1 MKKVNL
7 PGHNKGIP
15 HEGGSPEVTSMGR
28 GGGRFGRG
36 TGRLGVSR
44 SSTLQPRQRF
54 EGDIQDLQGKTYEL
68 VGNKS
73 ADLYTETTKHIAS
86 YVAIKCQ
93 HGGDI
98 RRVVETRARPMMT
111 APNRTAIA
119 TQLGIPETT
128 IVGEG
133 DAARIVLDPL
143 VQMMFAEE
151 VKEHVKRTRKLEE
164 NIKFLWTVL
173 WAQSSQAVRNRL
185 EALNTYET
193 MKQESDGLE
202 LLIAIKDLLYNV
214 QDRKYV
220 PLSIHLAKRQ
230 FYLNSQGRS
239 TSVAAYYEQ
248 FNNIIDMME
257 HCGASLGEDD
267 GIITKVLEHNDIDPT
282 AATATQKENARIEA
296 QEWYYGLAFL
306 MGADRVRFGRY
317 LEDLENDFTQGVD
330 RYPKS
335 RVDAH
340 HVLANWKQDPRNL
353 VRLTGGNDGVQFTNM
368 ALNEQDMMTQQ
379 QQDDIQEAHDNIQEP
394 NDNTSETEG
403 TTLTTVTTKAPTTN
417 TTSRGGRYGG
427 RGGGRGRGHGRN
439 VITCFRCGQRG
450 HYASECDAT
459 SEEVEQYRGTK
470 VQTTRHDSGEQLLHS
485 GVLQDDP
492 DLDND
497 ITTSWAFHQVHM
509 VHDQAHLETRHGGRL
524 PLEWVL
530 LDNQSTIDVFVNRR
544 LLKNIRRIK
553 QYMYIHCTAGV
564 TRTNLVG
571 ELPGYGTVWFHPDG
585 IANILSLARV
595 KTKYRITFDSDESN
609 EFIVHKPDG
618 TTRNFKESSRGL
630 YYHDTSIAVTE
641 VARTGSVLVTTVA
654 DNASNYT
661 HTNYSRALLA
671 RKTQQII
678 GRPSV
683 RDYIRYVENNLIPNC
698 PITRQD
704 ILTAEHIFGP
714 DVGSLKGKTSRR
726 QPRGVGLYNHTQ
738 IPPGVVDQYR
748 DVIIAVDVLYVNK
761 LPFIATIS
769 RYIRFGTVEFLRNQK
784 STTLTQHVKQVNRLY
799 RQCGF
804 RPIYALMDGQFEPLR
819 GDLADMGIQLN
830 TVSNDEHVPE
840 IERQI
845 RTLKERTR
853 AIYCTLPFR
862 KIPHRVIIEMVYA
875 ANYWLNMFPRKGGIS
890 QTMSP
895 RTLLTG
901 LTMNYNRHCRL
912 EFGEYVQTHEEHDN
926 SLNPRTIGALAL
938 RPTGNVQG
946 GYFFFSLT
954 TGKVINRMRWTSI
967 PMPKDVI
974 DRVERMAR
982 QEHAGTTLLFEDRDH
997 NAIVDV
1003 DDDDDDSEY
1012 EPKDDDDNDDDNG
1025 DDDDNN
1031 APTNQPN
1038 EPYDDPGILGAEHD
1052 QQHPDEENNNENN
1065 ENNNENDVVD
1075 ENNNNYNNENTNE
1088 NDDMQGEDGQTRLS
1102 NENDIV
1108 PENVN
1113 SAAMDDNPGGTT
1125 GVDPM
1130 PLPPIQVQ
1138 NERTQRELN
1147 RIAWMGQQPVTFAG
1161 RTRAQAKQHGIT
1173 NVMTTHNNNT
1183 MTDFERDL
1191 FNRRVTGIQLPAEY
1205 EDQLA
1210 TLKHTVLTQYTL
1222 KKGLQVFGPKGTEAV
1237 FSEMKQLHDRKVCEP
1252 VHRKDLSSGQRNKA
1266 LGYLMFLKQKRC
1278 GRIKGRG
1285 CADGRKQRVWT
1296 TKEDATS
1303 PTVSTEAVLL
1313 TAVIDAKERREVI
1326 TVDIPGAFMQGD
1338 QDETVHMKLEGT
1350 LADLLARCDPT
1361 KYQPYLTTENGK
1373 TVLYVE
1379 LVKAL
1384 YGTIRA
1390 ALIFWRKFTKQITKW
1405 GFTVNPYDWCVAN
1418 KMVQGSQLTITW
1430 HVDDLK
1436 ISHVNK
1442 AVLEDL
1448 LKQLNGAFGKDG
1460 PLTIHRGKKHDY
1472 LGMWLDFSL
1481 DGKVQVQMFEY
1492 IDNMLADLPED
1503 MCGTV
1508 NSPAADHLFT
1518 VNETGKKLP
1527 RDQAELFHHNVAKL
1541 LFLCK
1546 RARPDIQTAVAFL
1559 TTRVMAPDEDDY
1571 KKLARVMKY
1580 LRGTRAMPLTLE
1592 ADNLQVIKWWIDGAF
1607 ATHQDMRSHTGG
1619 ALSLGKGVITGVSTR
1634 QKLTTRS
1641 STEAELVAVDDC
1653 MSLILWTRYFLEAQ
1667 GYGVDDA
1674 IIYQDNKSAILL
1686 EQNGRASSTRRT
1698 RHLNIRYFFVTDRI
1712 KKNEVHIRYCPTH
1725 NMLADYFTKPLQGAA
1740 FRKFRDAI
1748 MNYDL
1753 VRSDVHPSDHR
1764 SVLDHERANEQSHA
1778 IAVRLKAN
1786 HGQTESEGKKDL
1798 IQAKRNRFE

>member
-1 MKKVNL
+1 MSSPNL
-7 PGHNKGIP
+7 QGRGK
-15 HEGGSPEVTSMGR
+15 EGGRGGGPPETMSAGR
-28 GGGRFGRG
+28 GGGRFGRIP
-36 TGRLGVSR
+36 GRFPMPR
-44 SSTLQPRQRF
+44 TPALQPRQRF
-54 EGDIQDLQGKTYEL
+54 EGEIPELHGKTFEL

-98 RRVVETRARPMMT
+98 RRVVETRTRPTMS

-119 TQLGIPETT
+119 TQLGVSETT
-128 IVGEG
+128 TVGEG
-133 DAARIVLDPL
+133 EGARIVVDPL

-193 MKQESDGLE
+193 MKQESNGLE
-202 LLIAIKDLLYNV
+202 LLVAIKDLLYNV
-214 QDRKYV
+214 QDRKYT

-230 FYLNSQGRS
+230 FFLNSQGRS

-248 FNNIIDMME
+248 FNNTIDMLE

-267 GIITKVLEHNDIDPT
+267 GIITKVLEHHDIDPT
-282 AATATQKENARIEA
+282 TATATQKENARIEA

-368 ALNEQDMMTQQ
+368 AISEQEITTQQ
-379 QQDDIQEAHDNIQEP
+379 QQVDTQEG
-394 NDNTSETEG
+394 TEG
-403 TTLTTVTTKAPTTN
+403 TPATSENDGTILATITTKASTTGTN
-417 TTSRGGRYGG
+417 GRGWGHGG
-427 RGGGRGRGHGRN
+427 RGAGRGRGQGRN
-439 VITCFRCGQRG
+439 MITCFRCGQRG
-450 HYASECDAT
+450 HYASECNA
-459 SEEVEQYRGTK
+459 SHEEVQRYRTS
-470 VQTTRHDSGEQLLHS
+470 QLQATTHESGNQFLHS
-485 GVLQDDP
+485 GVLQEDS
-492 DLDND
+492 DND
-497 ITTSWAFHQVHM
+497 ITTSWIFNQTHV
-509 VHDQAHLETRHGGRL
+509 VHDHTHLEMRHGGRL
-524 PLEWVL
+524 PMEWVL

-544 LLKNIRRIK
+544 LLSNIRRIN

-585 IANILSLARV
+585 IANILSLSRV
-595 KTKYRITFDSDESN
+595 KTKYRITFDSDANN

-618 TTRNFKESSRGL
+618 STRNFRESSRGL
-630 YYHDTSIAVTE
+630 YYHDTSAGVTGVVE
-641 VARTGSVLVTTVA
+641 SGMALVTTVA

-661 HTNYSRALLA
+661 HADYSRALLA

-678 GRPSV
+678 GRPSMW
-683 RDYIRYVENNLIPNC
+683 DYIRYVENNLIPNC
-698 PITRQD
+698 PVTRRD
-704 ILTAEHIFGP
+704 IVAAEHIFGP
-714 DVGSLKGKTSRR
+714 DIGSLKGKTTRKR
-726 QPRGVGLYNHTQ
+726 PIGVGLYDHTP
-738 IPPGVVDQYR
+738 IPPGVMEQYR
-748 DVIIAVDVLYVNK
+748 DIILAVDVLYVNK

-784 STTLTQHVKQVNRLY
+784 STTLAEHIKQVNRLY
-799 RQCGF
+799 RQRGF

-819 GDLADMGIQLN
+819 GDLAKMGLQLN

-862 KIPHRVIIEMVYA
+862 KIPRRLIIEMLYA
-875 ANYWLNMFPRKGGIS
+875 ANYWLNMFPRKGAIS
-890 QTMSP
+890 STMSP

-901 LTMNYNRHCRL
+901 LAMNYNRHCRL
-912 EFGEYVQTHEEHDN
+912 GFGEYVQTHEEHDN

-938 RPTGNVQG
+938 RPTGNAQG
-946 GYFFFSLT
+946 GYFFFSLA
-954 TGKVINRMRWTSI
+954 TGKVINRMHWTTI
-967 PMPKDVI
+967 PMPQEVI
-974 DRVERMAR
+974 DRVERMAC

-997 NAIVDV
+997 NQIIDLDHEA
-1003 DDDDDDSEY
+1003 DDDDDDSDY
-1012 EPKDDDDNDDDNG
+1012 NPDNDNDDDDDNDDN
-1025 DDDDNN
+1025 DDDND
-1031 APTNQPN
+1031 APANQPD
-1038 EPYDDPGILGAEHD
+1038 EPYEDPGTLMEEHA
-1052 QQHPDEENNNENN
+1052 QHNNDEENNN
-1065 ENNNENDVVD
+1065 NNNVVVNDNNDDDD
-1075 ENNNNYNNENTNE
+1075 ENVVVANNN
-1088 NDDMQGEDGQTRLS
+1088 DDD
-1102 NENDIV
+1102 D
-1108 PENVN
+1108 ENVN
-1113 SAAMDDNPGGTT
+1113 DDVHNDEEPADPNNDDDTITRNENAEETKDDNPGTIT
-1125 GVDPM
+1125 GVDPV

-1138 NERTQRELN
+1138 NEQTQRELN
-1147 RIAWMGQQPVTFAG
+1147 RIAWMGQQPPTFAG
-1161 RTRAQAKQHGIT
+1161 RTRSQAREHATT
-1173 NVMTTHNNNT
+1173 NVTTTEHT
-1183 MTDFERDL
+1183 KMTDFERDL
-1191 FNRRVTGIQLPAEY
+1191 FHRRVAGIQLPPEY

-1237 FSEMKQLHDRKVCEP
+1237 FAEMKQLHDRNVCEP
-1252 VHRKDLSSGQRNKA
+1252 VHGKDLSSEQKNKA

-1313 TAVIDAKERREVI
+1313 TSVIDAKERREVM

-1350 LADLLARCDPT
+1350 LAELLAKCNPT
-1361 KYQPYLTTENGK
+1361 KYQPYLTTERGK
-1373 TVLYVE
+1373 PVLYVE

-1390 ALIFWRKFTKQITKW
+1390 ALIFWRKFTKKITEW

-1418 KMVQGSQLTITW
+1418 KMVRGSQLTITW

-1436 ISHVNK
+1436 ISHVNTG
-1442 AVLEDL
+1442 VLEDL
-1448 LKQLNGAFGKDG
+1448 IKQLNRTFGQDG

-1481 DGKVQVQMFEY
+1481 DGKVQIQMFDY
-1492 IDNMLADLPED
+1492 IDNMLKDLPDD

-1508 NSPAADHLFT
+1508 NSPAADHLFA
-1518 VNETGKKLP
+1518 VSNVAKKLT
-1527 RDQAELFHHNVAKL
+1527 REQSEMFHHNVAKL
-1541 LFLCK
+1541 LFYVNGPAL
-1546 RARPDIQTAVAFL
+1546 IS
-1559 TTRVMAPDEDDY
+1559 
-1571 KKLARVMKY
+1571 KL
-1580 LRGTRAMPLTLE
+1580 P
-1592 ADNLQVIKWWIDGAF
+1592 WHF
-1607 ATHQDMRSHTGG
+1607 
-1619 ALSLGKGVITGVSTR
+1619 
-1634 QKLTTRS
+1634 
-1641 STEAELVAVDDC
+1641 
-1653 MSLILWTRYFLEAQ
+1653 
-1667 GYGVDDA
+1667 
-1674 IIYQDNKSAILL
+1674 
-1686 EQNGRASSTRRT
+1686 
-1698 RHLNIRYFFVTDRI
+1698 
-1712 KKNEVHIRYCPTH
+1712 
-1725 NMLADYFTKPLQGAA
+1725 
-1740 FRKFRDAI
+1740 
-1748 MNYDL
+1748 
-1753 VRSDVHPSDHR
+1753 
-1764 SVLDHERANEQSHA
+1764 
-1778 IAVRLKAN
+1778 
-1786 HGQTESEGKKDL
+1786 
-1798 IQAKRNRFE
+1798 